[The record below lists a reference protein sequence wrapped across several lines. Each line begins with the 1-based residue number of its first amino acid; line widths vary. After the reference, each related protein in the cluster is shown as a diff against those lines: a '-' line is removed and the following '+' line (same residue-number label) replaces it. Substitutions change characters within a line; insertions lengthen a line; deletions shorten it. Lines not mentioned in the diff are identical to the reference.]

1 MKHFLRKH
9 GRFLSLQH
17 YIAVLRKQPE
27 HMKQVYAAAFAG
39 CITVII
45 AGVILYVDYGFWHEK
60 YRRSDVIE
68 LVDVKTVN
76 DPMVTVVSP
85 TAMIG
90 GFFKEAS
97 EKVKTINFSV
107 PDGILE
113 GKDSYTREEER

>member
-1 MKHFLRKH
+1 M
-9 GRFLSLQH
+9 
-17 YIAVLRKQPE
+17 
-27 HMKQVYAAAFAG
+27 YAAIFAG
-39 CITVII
+39 SITVII

-60 YRRSDVIE
+60 YRRSDVVEIS
-68 LVDVKTVN
+68 DTKTVD

-90 GFFKEAS
+90 SFFKEAS

-113 GKDSYTREEER
+113 GKDSYTREEGEPGNR